1 MIILNL
7 YALLGAIVLGILIRS
22 ALKPG
27 VINRKSDWLII
38 LLLAV
43 IWPYGV
49 WLIWKHEVRK

>member
-1 MIILNL
+1 MLTT

-22 ALKPG
+22 ALEPR

-49 WLIWKHEVRK
+49 WLIWKHEVMK